1 MSNEDVDGYS
11 LPGDITVGGLF
22 PLYLDIEYPE
32 PTFRRK
38 PEPLKC
44 KTFHIRYYRFVL
56 AMVYAVTQINN
67 LTDLLPNITL
77 GLNIY
82 DSCYNELKSLIGT
95 TWLLSGK
102 REIVPNFNCYKQ
114 VMPAS
119 IIGDATSKAS
129 IPIARILGL
138 YKYPQVS
145 YGSTHPLLSDK
156 IQFPSFLR
164 TISSDIYEVFAISQ
178 LLKYFNWTWIGI
190 IASDN
195 DLGSIRSQMLT
206 KEIELNGGCVEFTEI
221 LPTYSSM
228 ESILHILNVIKQS
241 SSKVIVVYSTIENLI
256 PLIET
261 VSVHNVTDKVWIS
274 SSSWSVSSDFS
285 KKESLTT
292 LNGSLGVMPQS
303 GNIPGLKEFLYSIH
317 PTKFL
322 DDIFIKTFWQE
333 AFGCVWPKDG
343 LYNNTTLKLY
353 EEETIFCTGK
363 ESPDTMDPSVYD
375 VYNFRYTYK
384 THIAVFAVAHALH
397 QMHSC
402 LPGHGPFKNGSCA
415 DIYNHQPWQLLH
427 YLKKV
432 KFNNTAG
439 ESIFFD
445 ENGDVPLY
453 VDIMNWQLLPNGSS
467 QYVLIGSYDARSPKG
482 QQLQID
488 ESKIFWNSGQNGVPQ
503 SVCSTPCPRNHR
515 RAARQ
520 GEKICCF
527 DCIPCSEGEILNPS
541 ANSECLKCPEDK
553 WPDSKKE
560 NCAPKP
566 IQFLSYEELL
576 GFSLACIAVM
586 LCLLT
591 LSVLYL
597 FIKKHKTPIVKAN
610 NRELSY
616 LLLISLMFCFLCSLM
631 FIGHPTLTSCMLRQ
645 VVFGVIFSICISS
658 VLAKT
663 ITVIMIFNATNPDS
677 KIKKLVGLRIPIY
690 IVPSCTMVQIILCI
704 IWLVKDSPFVEL
716 NMTGEIGIIVVE
728 CNEGSKVL
736 FSCVLGYMGLLA
748 SISLLVA
755 FLVRKL
761 PDTFNEAKFI
771 TFSMLVFAS
780 VWVTFIPAYLSTTGK
795 LMVAVEVFAILSSS
809 TGLLACIFFPKCYII
824 LLQPEMN
831 SKHFIRSRN
840 NNKKVQHLT
849 HY

>member
-1 MSNEDVDGYS
+1 MSNEDVVGYS

-22 PLYLDIEYPE
+22 PLYLDIEFPE
-32 PTFRRK
+32 TTFRRK

-44 KTFHIRYYRFVL
+44 KTFLIRYYRYLL
-56 AMVYAVTQINN
+56 AMVYAITQINN
-67 LTDLLPNITL
+67 STYLLPNVTL
-77 GLNIY
+77 GFKIY
-82 DSCYNELKSLIGT
+82 DPCYNELKSLIGT

-102 REIVPNFNCYKQ
+102 GDIVPNFNCYKQ
-114 VMPAS
+114 VMPAA
-119 IIGDATSKAS
+119 IIGDAISKAS

-178 LLKYFNWTWIGI
+178 LVKYFNWTWIGI

-228 ESILHILNVIKQS
+228 ESILRILQVIKQS
-241 SSKVIVVYSTIENLI
+241 SSKVIVVYSTIENLT
-256 PLIET
+256 PLIEK
-261 VSVHNVTDKVWIS
+261 VSVHNITDKVWIS
-274 SSSWSVSSDFS
+274 SSSWLVSSDFP
-285 KKESLTT
+285 KKEILAT
-292 LNGSLGVMPQS
+292 LNGSLGVMPQN
-303 GNIPGLKEFLYSIH
+303 GKIPGLKEFLYSIH

-333 AFGCVWPKDG
+333 AFGCVWPTDG
-343 LYNNTTLKLY
+343 LYNNTTLKPY
-353 EEETIFCTGK
+353 EDGTIFCTGK
-363 ESPDTMDPSVYD
+363 ERPDTIDPSLYD

-384 THIAVFAVAHALH
+384 THTAVFAVAHALH

-427 YLKKV
+427 YLKMV

-445 ENGDVPLY
+445 KNGDVPLY
-453 VDIMNWQLLPNGSS
+453 VDILNWQLLPNGTSH
-467 QYVLIGSYDARSPKG
+467 YVLIGSYDARSPKG

-488 ESKIFWNSGQNGVPQ
+488 ESKISWNIGQNGAPH
-503 SVCSTPCPRNHR
+503 SVCSTPCPKNHR

-527 DCIPCSEGEILNPS
+527 DCIPCSEGEILNAS

-560 NCAPKP
+560 NCAQKP

-645 VVFGVIFSICISS
+645 VVFGVIFSICIAS

-663 ITVIMIFNATNPDS
+663 ITVIMVFNATNPDS

-716 NMTGEIGIIVVE
+716 NMTAEIGIIVVE

-809 TGLLACIFFPKCYII
+809 TGLLVCIFFPKCYII

-831 SKHFIRSRN
+831 SKMFITGRN
-840 NNKKVQHLT
+840 NNKKAQHLT